1 MSKKVISTDEV
12 KLVGHYSLAT
22 MHDGPL
28 LFVSGQTG
36 LDRDGNLAKGDVGA
50 QTRQVFENLKTMLEA
65 GGSSL
70 DDVLKVTIYMLDM
83 GEFDAMNKVR
93 KEYFTTDPPA
103 STLLEI
109 KALVH
114 KDMLIEIEAIA
125 AVKGN

>member
-1 MSKKVISTDEV
+1 MSKKVISTEKV

-22 MHDGPL
+22 LNDGPL

-36 LDRDGNLAKGDVGA
+36 LDEEGNLAKGDVGA
-50 QTRQVFENLKTMLEA
+50 QTRQVFENLKTVLEA
-65 GGSSL
+65 GGSSIE
-70 DDVLKVTIYMLDM
+70 DVLKVTIYMLDV

-93 KEYFTTDPPA
+93 KEYFITDPPA

-109 KALVH
+109 KELVH
-114 KDMLIEIEAIA
+114 EDMLIEIEAIA